1 MATPKTTATKT
12 TPKVKKTTTKRPSV
26 TAQAPVTSDNVL
38 PMNSEIS
45 SQLETLRDDLK
56 TLAQTVKEQ
65 ALSKFDNRT
74 ETAKAVATEQK
85 EAAVAR
91 YDELTTKAESQIREK
106 PLSSM
111 AIAVGAGLVLGA
123 ILRN

>member
-1 MATPKTTATKT
+1 MATAKTPT
-12 TPKVKKTTTKRPSV
+12 TPKVTKKTTAKRPSV
-26 TAQAPVTSDNVL
+26 TTPTSDNVV
-38 PMNSEIS
+38 PMSSDIS

-56 TLAQTVKEQ
+56 ALAKTVKTQ
-65 ALSKFDNRT
+65 ALAKVEGRT

-85 EAAVAR
+85 DAAVAR
-91 YDELTTKAESQIREK
+91 YDELTTKAEVQIREK